1 MSDNLDFA
9 LSYAALGWHVH
20 PCKPDKKPYTKWG
33 STATTDAA
41 KIRSWWKRWPD
52 ALIGIAC
59 EKSGMWALD
68 VDNKNG
74 VNGRAEFK
82 RLIDDHGGGEYPPV
96 GPVQRTPSGGAHFL
110 FKLTEGINIPN
121 NAGQL
126 APGLDLRSR
135 GYICSG
141 GAYQW
146 QDDHGPDTYL
156 VEAPSWVLDLISNLE
171 SEPIGSLLPANEAP
185 ARLIDTTDSGEYW
198 LNKALAQT
206 APGQRDNDAFWLAC
220 QLRDHGLTQAAAEPY
235 MRNYARSCPQ
245 YPGNKDPFTESDAID
260 SMVSAYTGTARG
272 PAVNA
277 DKRTKSMDK
286 STAEKPPEQ
295 TSAQDAGNSAASS
308 AQNEPE
314 APPLPDYAKLGDM
327 PGNGANKWL
336 DDYIEFS
343 RLWSPRAYDAFHE
356 ACGLWLLSTIA
367 ARRVAAN
374 MGKRR
379 YTNIYIAMVARSSLH
394 AKSTTAD
401 IAMQALHAAGMGWL
415 LAADCATPQKF
426 IQDLTVRI
434 PDNFDELEPEQQE
447 RIRKRLACSAQ
458 RGWFYDEFGMH
469 ISSMMRTGGSQADSR
484 GLLRRF
490 DDTPQR
496 YEYGSIGRGDDIVER
511 PYLALLASLTP
522 ADLRPFAGKGDALWG
537 DGFLARFAL
546 ITPPNT
552 ERSRARFPK
561 GERIIP
567 ANIITPLHEWS
578 QRLGLPG
585 VSITDLI
592 TGEGKTTG
600 KRAIITPSEAQVIE
614 VDADTQ
620 DAFYL
625 YDEALLDIVENYD
638 EQDLDANYARFSEKA
653 LRVSLLLA
661 SLAGSDSVKL
671 HHFARAQA
679 ITERWRNCL
688 HELYNQ
694 LNEPPESAERANE
707 ERVLR
712 TIKRLNPTERELNQR
727 HRMGRDEIKRIITSL
742 IDAGEIVEQVSG
754 KTKKYKLWT
763 PEA

>member
-1 MSDNLDFA
+1 
-9 LSYAALGWHVH
+9 
-20 PCKPDKKPYTKWG
+20 
-33 STATTDAA
+33 
-41 KIRSWWKRWPD
+41 
-52 ALIGIAC
+52 
-59 EKSGMWALD
+59 
-68 VDNKNG
+68 
-74 VNGRAEFK
+74 
-82 RLIDDHGGGEYPPV
+82 
-96 GPVQRTPSGGAHFL
+96 
-110 FKLTEGINIPN
+110 
-121 NAGQL
+121 
-126 APGLDLRSR
+126 
-135 GYICSG
+135 
-141 GAYQW
+141 
-146 QDDHGPDTYL
+146 
-156 VEAPSWVLDLISNLE
+156 
-171 SEPIGSLLPANEAP
+171 
-185 ARLIDTTDSGEYW
+185 
-198 LNKALAQT
+198 
-206 APGQRDNDAFWLAC
+206 
-220 QLRDHGLTQAAAEPY
+220 
-235 MRNYARSCPQ
+235 
-245 YPGNKDPFTESDAID
+245 
-260 SMVSAYTGTARG
+260 
-272 PAVNA
+272 
-277 DKRTKSMDK
+277 
-286 STAEKPPEQ
+286 
-295 TSAQDAGNSAASS
+295 
-308 AQNEPE
+308 
-314 APPLPDYAKLGDM
+314 
-327 PGNGANKWL
+327 
-336 DDYIEFS
+336 
-343 RLWSPRAYDAFHE
+343 
-356 ACGLWLLSTIA
+356 
-367 ARRVAAN
+367 
-374 MGKRR
+374 
-379 YTNIYIAMVARSSLH
+379 
-394 AKSTTAD
+394 
-401 IAMQALHAAGMGWL
+401 
-415 LAADCATPQKF
+415 
-426 IQDLTVRI
+426 
-434 PDNFDELEPEQQE
+434 
-447 RIRKRLACSAQ
+447 
-458 RGWFYDEFGMH
+458 
-469 ISSMMRTGGSQADSR
+469 MMRAGGSQADSR